1 MAPPKCHLPKESPLP
16 TAIFFICRLGFATFG
31 YSAQTTRYYLTGCS
45 SVAVMLSSAAPPQRS
60 KCVCFQSS
68 SPQVV
73 WLDKR
78 VEKIIQM
85 MREDV
90 RGELSLGEFAQ
101 SVNLSVWRLCHIF
114 KSDVGMPPIRYL
126 RLLRMERAKDL
137 LEASFLSVKEIAYQ
151 VGLNDESHFVRDFKS
166 TYGFSPALYRSNFKN
181 KNAPEPHN
189 GNGNGHGPTSG
200 NSAQHNSV
208 REHLVQIAKH
218 SILPSVHLFV
228 YVFSCL
234 N

>member
-1 MAPPKCHLPKESPLP
+1 
-16 TAIFFICRLGFATFG
+16 
-31 YSAQTTRYYLTGCS
+31 
-45 SVAVMLSSAAPPQRS
+45 
-60 KCVCFQSS
+60 
-68 SPQVV
+68 
-73 WLDKR
+73 LDKR

-90 RGELSLGEFAQ
+90 RGELSLSEFAQ

-137 LEASFLSVKEIAYQ
+137 LESSFLSVKEIAFQ
-151 VGLNDESHFVRDFKS
+151 VGLNDESHFVRDFKA
-166 TYGFSPALYRSNFKN
+166 TYGFSPALYRSHFKN
-181 KNAPEPHN
+181 KTSAEAHDGKN
-189 GNGNGHGPTSG
+189 GNGNGNG
-200 NSAQHNSV
+200 NSNGKQPGNV
-208 REHLVQIAKH
+208 RQQLVQIAKH
-218 SILPSVHLFV
+218 SILPSLHVFI